1 MISTMRPALRR
12 STTSRRSKP
21 SIWGIEMPRTSA
33 LLFAIVLVSTGSAMA
48 APVTRFVPDSVSRA
62 INTVDRPD
70 EFRSDPGTAR
80 RTRGRGRAGCWWPW
94 WRRGEP
100 QRQLQQQQLPSRRGE
115 QQQPQDK
122 RQCEQ
127 PNANVNANRS
137 ANVNANRN
145 VNVYGGGG
153 GGCCYG
159 GNYSSGPSW
168 GGVAAGVAVGAVVG
182 AAANSAYAAP
192 PPTYPP
198 GYVTPPPY

>member
-1 MISTMRPALRR
+1 MISTMRPAPRR
-12 STTSRRSKP
+12 SKTSRRSKS

-33 LLFAIVLVSTGSAMA
+33 LLFAIVLTSTGSAME

-70 EFRSDPGTAR
+70 EVPSDPRTAR

-94 WRRGEP
+94 WRRSEP
-100 QRQLQQQQLPSRRGE
+100 QRQLQQQHFHRDVANNSSRRTNVNASN
-115 QQQPQDK
+115 
-122 RQCEQ
+122 RS
-127 PNANVNANRS
+127 ANVNANRS

-145 VNVYGGGG
+145 VNVYGGR

>member
-1 MISTMRPALRR
+1 MISTMRPAPRR
-12 STTSRRSKP
+12 STTSRRSKS

-33 LLFAIVLVSTGSAMA
+33 LLFAIVLASTGSARA
-48 APVTRFVPDSVSRA
+48 VPVTRFVPDSVSRA

-70 EFRSDPGTAR
+70 ESRVILGTAR

-127 PNANVNANRS
+127 PKCERQREPQCERQRQS
-137 ANVNANRN
+137 ERE
-145 VNVYGGGG
+145 
-153 GGCCYG
+153 CLRRR
-159 GNYSSGPSW
+159 W
-168 GGVAAGVAVGAVVG
+168 RWLLLWRQLLLW
-182 AAANSAYAAP
+182 
-192 PPTYPP
+192 T
-198 GYVTPPPY
+198 